1 MTMVALAILGEIPP
15 VRRRAMVSKK
25 RRNPMKRPRI
35 GRVTTTIPVLLGIAC
50 CMTALASPPP
60 QAEAKKTCFT
70 GEETG
75 LSQVPGL
82 MLTDG
87 ENLYFL
93 NRELVARED
102 ITDPRLNGTGYFNYT
117 VAANP
122 MTWTGAYWGTSRIVP
137 DIGGGEWNGHWI
149 ASMTPEGT
157 TIKMTVAGSGD
168 FAGLIARLTYTSGA
182 ENLQIA
188 GYIIEAKGGPDDRP
202 FAIRACRTEKI
213 AFLPCVVLDPT
224 TWGPTADPPEVKVIA
239 KAEILAEVGQAR
251 HLGRTS
257 NEGVA
262 LLDPATGVVT
272 GMGTGTAAN
281 GDEVFWVYS
290 GTYDAV
296 TGSFEGVVHFCGGTC
311 RLEAAIGGFGFTTQ
325 PVLEPTGQEGVF
337 SSDYC
342 YTGSGSIRY

>member
-1 MTMVALAILGEIPP
+1 
-15 VRRRAMVSKK
+15 
-25 RRNPMKRPRI
+25 MKRSPISRI
-35 GRVTTTIPVLLGIAC
+35 TNTVTTLLLVTYGL
-50 CMTALASPPP
+50 TGLASPPP
-60 QAEAKKTCFT
+60 QADAKKTYFT

-75 LSQVPGL
+75 LIQVPGL

-87 ENLYFL
+87 ENVYFL

-122 MTWTGAYWGTSRIVP
+122 MTMTGAFWGSSRIVP

-149 ASMTPEGT
+149 ASMTPAGT

-168 FAGLIARLTYTSGA
+168 FAGLVARLTYTSGA
-182 ENLQIA
+182 GNLQIT
-188 GYIIEAKGGPDDRP
+188 GYIVEAKSGPGDRP
-202 FAIRACRTEKI
+202 FEIRACRNEKI
-213 AFLPCVVLDPT
+213 AFLPCIVLDPE

-262 LLDPATGVVT
+262 LLDPMTGVVT

-290 GTYDAV
+290 GTYEGE
-296 TGSFEGVVHFCGGTC
+296 TGSAEGVVHFCGGTG
-311 RLEAAIGGFGFTTQ
+311 RFEAAIGGFGFTAQ
-325 PVLEPTGQEGVF
+325 PVLEPTAEEQVF
-337 SSDYC
+337 LTDYC
-342 YTGSGSIRY
+342 YRGYGAIRY